1 VLTNHRLLVA
11 YDGRAFLGWQRH
23 GGRRTVQGTLED
35 AIMTAFSVASPVL
48 GASRTDRGAHA
59 TGQVAGAALPAR
71 HEPETMLPELDRA
84 LPGDVRVLA
93 MTPVAADFHPRR
105 DAIRKRYR
113 YVIWNGSPC
122 PDEERGR
129 VWEVRRRLDVAA
141 MRRAAAVFLGTHD
154 FSSFATR
161 SNFVPRSTVRTVT
174 RLELATDATAPSRVS
189 LVIEADAFLYKM
201 VRNVVRA
208 LAKAGEGRCTPDD
221 LGAMLRAR
229 DRQAAPG
236 SAPASGLYLDA
247 VYYDDA
253 APAGQPAPSILRRP
267 EPS

>member
-1 VLTNHRLLVA
+1 VLTNHRLLVS

-23 GGRRTVQGTLED
+23 GGQRTVQGTLED
-35 AIMTAFSVASPVL
+35 AIMTAFGIASPVL

-59 TGQVAGAALPAR
+59 TGQVASAGLPAS
-71 HEPETMLPELDRA
+71 HEPETMLPDLNRA
-84 LPGDVRVLA
+84 LPHDVRMLA

-113 YVIWNGSPC
+113 YVLWNGSPC

-129 VWEVRRRLDVAA
+129 VWEVRRPLDVPA
-141 MRRAAAVFLGTHD
+141 MRRASAIFLGTHD

-161 SNFVPRSTVRTVT
+161 SNFTPRSTVRTIT
-174 RLELATDATAPSRVS
+174 WLELATDASHPSRVS

-201 VRNVVRA
+201 VRNIVRA
-208 LAKAGEGRCTPDD
+208 LAKVGEGRCTPDD

-236 SAPASGLYLDA
+236 SAPASGLYLEA
-247 VYYDDA
+247 VYYDPSP
-253 APAGQPAPSILRRP
+253 PAGQPAPSILRP

>member
-1 VLTNHRLLVA
+1 
-11 YDGRAFLGWQRH
+11 
-23 GGRRTVQGTLED
+23 
-35 AIMTAFSVASPVL
+35 
-48 GASRTDRGAHA
+48 
-59 TGQVAGAALPAR
+59 
-71 HEPETMLPELDRA
+71 
-84 LPGDVRVLA
+84 
-93 MTPVAADFHPRR
+93 
-105 DAIRKRYR
+105 
-113 YVIWNGSPC
+113 
-122 PDEERGR
+122 
-129 VWEVRRRLDVAA
+129 

-174 RLELATDATAPSRVS
+174 RLELATDATDPSRVS